1 LKKESLSPTNLQRK
15 PPPNKKPTK
24 RTKTEKTKNAKGSK
38 RKRRGGGGTKTWV
51 PSSDQGFP
59 VL

>member
-15 PPPNKKPTK
+15 LPQ
-24 RTKTEKTKNAKGSK
+24 TKNQQKEQKQKKQETQKKVRAKEGGEGK
-38 RKRRGGGGTKTWV
+38 RWV
-51 PSSDQGFP
+51 SSSDQGWP

>member
-15 PPPNKKPTK
+15 LPQTKTPTK
-24 RTKTEKTKNAKGSK
+24 RTKTEKTKNPKESK
-38 RKRRGGGGTKTWV
+38 RKRRVGGKRWV
-51 PSSDQGFP
+51 PISDQRWP